1 MQLLSIQVM
10 TTIFIFECLRAS
22 AEMHIPGTKNA
33 ADSDEILNVFNHPN
47 FGPILE
53 LFDSFDKEKIQK
65 DDELSDI
72 FFKLALTAIYNVKN
86 PNFDINEFRKLTSY
100 VDGAPYFENLK

>member
-1 MQLLSIQVM
+1 MKLVSIQVM
-10 TTIFIFECLRAS
+10 TTILVFECLRAS
-22 AEMHIPGTKNA
+22 AEMRIPSTKNA
-33 ADSDEILNVFNHPN
+33 TDSDETLNVFNHPN

-53 LFDSFDKEKIQK
+53 LFNSFDQEKIQK
-65 DDELSDI
+65 DSELSEI

-86 PNFDINEFRKLTSY
+86 PKFDINEFRKLTSY